1 MKTLKQLRKK
11 TPFQKFQSSMKRAGY
26 DMEAGARRLQDLLA
40 KQKKE
45 REELE
50 SKYKE

>member
-1 MKTLKQLRKK
+1 MKTFKLIRQK

-26 DMEAGARRLQDLLA
+26 DMEAGARRLQDLLD
-40 KQKKE
+40 KQKRE

-50 SKYKE
+50 GKYKE